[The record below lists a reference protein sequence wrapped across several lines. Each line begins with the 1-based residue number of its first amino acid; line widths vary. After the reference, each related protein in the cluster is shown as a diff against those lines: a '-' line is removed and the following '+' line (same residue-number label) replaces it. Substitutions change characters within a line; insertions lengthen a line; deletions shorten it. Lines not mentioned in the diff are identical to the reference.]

1 MIDIGEDTDISEDIM
16 RLLGDIRDSYKK
28 FAKEY
33 DKSSSEEAVT
43 LVELEKVKQMTYANI
58 LKGLEILVLMD
69 DDDEEEEE

>member
-16 RLLGDIRDSYKK
+16 RLLGDIRNSYKK
-28 FAKEY
+28 FAKDY
-33 DKSSSEEAVT
+33 DKASFEVKNRLLEV
-43 LVELEKVKQMTYANI
+43 EKVKQMTYANI